1 MLKTW
6 AFFTLGGLFTSCYSN
21 AVRRLPLLRSRP
33 LHLIAIEF
41 ANGLDSITTVHH
53 FHLDFHTSMILSL
66 SLGPALHFSCIGTG
80 CFIGFLAHMYE
91 ENTEARYRR
100 ILDRNPDA
108 PEKLKLTLKNAL
120 KENGK

>member
-21 AVRRLPLLRSRP
+21 AVRRLPLLRS
-33 LHLIAIEF
+33 
-41 ANGLDSITTVHH
+41 
-53 FHLDFHTSMILSL
+53 
-66 SLGPALHFSCIGTG
+66 PALHFSCIGTG

-120 KENGK
+120 KENE